1 MTDPQVPPP
10 RQLALSVGL
19 RDDATL
25 GNFYPGDNPLA
36 VRAVEELTR
45 GRQSDGVY
53 LWGASGSGGTHLLQ
67 AACHDAAT
75 AGRQSLYLP
84 VEQVVEYGPAVLEG
98 LESLDLVCIDH
109 LQRLAGRADWEE
121 GLFHLFNRLRDNG
134 RGLLMAAD
142 RPPRQLPVELPDLA
156 SRLGWGLVLQLNV
169 LDDEAKVR
177 ALQLR
182 AGQRGFQL
190 GDEVAQYILH
200 RSPRQTSALFALLD
214 RLDRASLSAKRRVTI
229 PFIKETLGW

>member
-1 MTDPQVPPP
+1 MTDPALSPP
-10 RQLALSVGL
+10 RQLALRVGL

-36 VRAVEELTR
+36 VQAVEELAR
-45 GRQSDGVY
+45 GDGEACVY

-67 AACHDAAT
+67 AACHGAAA

-84 VEQVVEYGPAVLEG
+84 IDQVVDHGPAVLEG

-109 LQRLAGRADWEE
+109 LQELAGRADWEE
-121 GLFHLFNRLRDNG
+121 GLFHLFNRLRDGG

-142 RPPRQLPVELPDLA
+142 RPPRQLPVVLPDLA
-156 SRLGWGLVLQLNV
+156 SRLGWGLVVQLSA
-169 LDDEAKVR
+169 LDDGAKMR

-182 AGQRGFQL
+182 ARQRGFQL
-190 GDEVAQYILH
+190 GDEVAQYIIH

-229 PFIKETLGW
+229 PFIKETLSW